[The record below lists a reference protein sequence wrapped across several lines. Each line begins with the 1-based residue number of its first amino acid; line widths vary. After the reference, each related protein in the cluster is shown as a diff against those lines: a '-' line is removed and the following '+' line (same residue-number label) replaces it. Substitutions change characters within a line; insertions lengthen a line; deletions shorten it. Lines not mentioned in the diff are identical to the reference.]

1 MASERRLLSVATTIP
16 VSNVQALAARSA
28 DELPAET
35 LGRYIRPGIDQD
47 AVLEEHSDE
56 LPVVDLGRLL
66 NRESWEQEAAKL
78 KFACEEWGFF
88 QVYMLPK
95 NQNYCQCS
103 AVSFILSIYSLTA
116 KIEANFVCNPYTSR
130 NEHGIWSTF
139 LTDLFSCRQTG
150 LSNRASPYG
159 AVGSPE

>member
-1 MASERRLLSVATTIP
+1 VLGIDIPNKQAKAFPSPYIFESIQLVMASERRLLSVATTIP

-35 LGRYIRPGIDQD
+35 LGRYIRPGQD
-47 AVLEEHSDE
+47 AVLQEHSDE

-66 NRESWEQEAAKL
+66 NPESWEQEAAKL

-116 KIEANFVCNPYTSR
+116 KLKPILCAI
-130 NEHGIWSTF
+130 HIHLGMSTV
-139 LTDLFSCRQTG
+139 S
-150 LSNRASPYG
+150 G
-159 AVGSPE
+159 AHF